1 MCDPV
6 TLSVGLGV
14 ASGYGAF
21 AATAGTASAIG
32 FGTAVSI
39 GATVGSGTL
48 SLLSQQQASKIEK
61 AKYEAQKQR
70 YKQEARDNYLQ
81 DIKDTNSVKTNYMK
95 QYQKSL
101 ASIAKSGGT
110 LDSPSYRSILE
121 SSKDAL
127 RRDLDNLSLS
137 GLEKRMKNTALIQEA
152 ELAKQAVNPLGGM
165 AETVVTAG
173 LRTRELFGETQN
185 LSGTKNGD
193 K

>member
-6 TLSVGLGV
+6 TLSIGAGA
-14 ASGYGAF
+14 ASSY
-21 AATAGTASAIG
+21 GTAAYLG
-32 FGTAVSI
+32 GVTAANLGTVISV
-39 GATVGSGTL
+39 GATIGSGTL

-81 DIKDTNSVKTNYMK
+81 DIKDANSVKTNYMK

-173 LRTRELFGETQN
+173 LRTRELLDETE
-185 LSGTKNGD
+185 
-193 K
+193 

>member
-6 TLSVGLGV
+6 TLSVGLGA

-21 AATAGTASAIG
+21 AATAGTASAIS

-48 SLLSQQQASKIEK
+48 SLLSQQQSAKIEK

-81 DIKDTNSVKTNYMK
+81 DIKDSNQVKTNYMK

-101 ASIAKSGGT
+101 ASIAKSGGSLT
-110 LDSPSYRSILE
+110 SPSYRSILASGKE
-121 SSKDAL
+121 AV
-127 RRDLDNLSLS
+127 RRDLENLSLS
-137 GLEKRMKNTALIQEA
+137 GLEKRMQNTALIQEA
-152 ELAKQAVNPLGGM
+152 ELSKQAVNPLGGM
-165 AETVVTAG
+165 AETVVGAG
-173 LRTRELFGETQN
+173 LRTRELLKEV
-185 LSGTKNGD
+185 KE
-193 K
+193 